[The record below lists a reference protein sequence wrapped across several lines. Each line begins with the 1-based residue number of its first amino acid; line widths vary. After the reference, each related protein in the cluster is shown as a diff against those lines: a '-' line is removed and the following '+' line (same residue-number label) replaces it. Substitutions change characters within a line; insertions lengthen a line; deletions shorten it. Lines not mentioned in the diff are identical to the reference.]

1 VSGVEP
7 LAQIVIFLLVLWCSG
22 ALVPNAYAMH
32 ITEGILPLNWAIY
45 WYVGVIPFLV
55 YGVYK
60 IKRMQ
65 KNTPF
70 YLPLLGMIASAVFV
84 FSSFPIPVPF
94 TGAVSHP
101 VGVGLAAIVFGPAV
115 ACVISLV
122 TLLIQALFLAHGG
135 ISTLGANLFSLGV
148 VGSLAGYGAFK
159 LGRIFSRQN
168 LGLPSFAAGFFA
180 GIFTYFF
187 TAFELGLALH
197 GTKSVPQAV
206 GGIFCAFLP
215 TQLPLAILEGV
226 LTAGLIVY
234 IQKRRPEI
242 LKGLKII

>member
-1 VSGVEP
+1 MRITRIKKMIFFWFLVSGFW
-7 LAQIVIFLLVLWCSG
+7 FLCSD
-22 ALVPNAYAMH
+22 AYAMH

-45 WYVGVIPFLV
+45 WYIGVTPFLI

-60 IKRMQ
+60 IKRVQ
-65 KNTPF
+65 KDTPF

-84 FSSFPIPVPF
+84 FSSFPIPVPI
-94 TGAVSHP
+94 TGTVSHP

-148 VGSLAGYGAFK
+148 VGSLTGYVFFK
-159 LGRIFSRQN
+159 AGRIILRKN
-168 LGLPSFAAGFFA
+168 LGFPSFAAGFFA
-180 GIFTYFF
+180 DIFTYFF

-197 GTKSVPQAV
+197 GTKTVPATV
-206 GGIFCAFLP
+206 RNIFLAFLP
-215 TQLPLAILEGV
+215 TQLPLAVLEGI

-234 IQKRRPEI
+234 IQRRRPEI
-242 LKGLKII
+242 LKGLRII